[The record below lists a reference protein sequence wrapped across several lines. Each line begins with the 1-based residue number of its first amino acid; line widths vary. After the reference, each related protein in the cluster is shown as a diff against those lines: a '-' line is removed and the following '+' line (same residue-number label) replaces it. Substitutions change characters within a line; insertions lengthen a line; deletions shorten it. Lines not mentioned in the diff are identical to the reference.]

1 MKLEEIKRR
10 RVVVTGIGVVSPIG
24 IGKSSF
30 WEGLKSGQSGVDK
43 ITYFNPDS
51 LPVKIAAEVKG
62 FKPEDYMDKK
72 MIRRTDRFIQF
83 GISASRMAIED
94 ANLQLEKEDREN
106 IGVFIGAVQAGGK
119 FGEEQHVIFLE
130 KGAHKV
136 SPFLSTIFYTDSC
149 TSHICLE
156 LGLKGNSATVSGGC
170 TAGAIAI
177 IYALNDI
184 RNRKTDLMLAGGADA
199 TVISLFIAAMNKV
212 NAMSRRNNEPQKASR
227 PFDKKRDGFVVGEGG
242 CILVLEELNH
252 ALKRRA
258 HIYGEISGVG
268 ITSSAYHIT
277 LPEPSGEQAMRAMR
291 LALWNAKI
299 SPEEVDY
306 INAHG
311 SSTIANDPIETKAI
325 KNVFAA
331 HAYNLA
337 VSSTKSMH
345 GHMMGATGAI
355 EVAASLLAIE
365 NNLIPPTINYEYPDP
380 ECDLDYVPNQARVSR
395 VNVAMSNSFGFGGK
409 NAVIVLQRYP

>member
-1 MKLEEIKRR
+1 MKERR
-10 RVVVTGIGVVSPIG
+10 IVVTGIGVVSPIG
-24 IGKSSF
+24 IGKDSF
-30 WEGLKSGQSGVDK
+30 WEGLKSGRSGVDK
-43 ITYFNPDS
+43 ITYFDTTN
-51 LPVKIAAEVKG
+51 LPVKIAAEVKD
-62 FKPEDYMDKK
+62 FKPENFMDKK
-72 MIRRTDRFIQF
+72 IIRRTDRYIQY
-83 GISASRMAIED
+83 GIAASKMAVED

-106 IGVFIGAVQAGGK
+106 IGVFIGAVQAGGE
-119 FGEEQHVIFLE
+119 FGEKQHIIFRE

-149 TSHICLE
+149 TSHICIE

-177 IYALNDI
+177 IYALNEI
-184 RNRKTDLMLAGGADA
+184 KNGKTDLMLAGGADA
-199 TVISLFIAAMNKV
+199 TVISLFIAAMSKV
-212 NAMSRRNNEPQKASR
+212 NAMSRRNDEPRKASR

-242 CILVLEELNH
+242 CVLVLEELNH
-252 ALKRRA
+252 ALKREA

-268 ITSSAYHIT
+268 ITSSAYHMT
-277 LPEPSGEQAMRAMR
+277 FPEPSGEQAIRAMR
-291 LALWNAKI
+291 LALRDAKI
-299 SPEEVDY
+299 PPEKVDY

-325 KNVFAA
+325 KSVFGP

-345 GHMMGATGAI
+345 GHLMGATGAI

-395 VNVAMSNSFGFGGK
+395 VNVALSNSFGFGGK
-409 NAVIVLQRYP
+409 NAVIVVQRYP

>member
-1 MKLEEIKRR
+1 MKERR
-10 RVVVTGIGVVSPIG
+10 IVVSGIGVVSPIG
-24 IGKSSF
+24 IGKDSF
-30 WEGLKSGQSGVDK
+30 WEGLKSGRSGVDK
-43 ITYFNPDS
+43 ITYFDTTN
-51 LPVKIAAEVKG
+51 LPVKIAAEVKD
-62 FKPEDYMDKK
+62 FKPENFMDKK
-72 MIRRTDRFIQF
+72 IIRRTDRYIQY
-83 GISASRMAIED
+83 GIAASKMAVED

-106 IGVFIGAVQAGGK
+106 IGVFIGAVQAGGE
-119 FGEEQHVIFLE
+119 FGEKQHIIFRE

-149 TSHICLE
+149 TSHICIE

-177 IYALNDI
+177 IYALNEI
-184 RNRKTDLMLAGGADA
+184 KNGKTDLMLAGGADA
-199 TVISLFIAAMNKV
+199 TVISLFIAAMSKV
-212 NAMSRRNNEPQKASR
+212 NAMSRRNDEPRKASR

-252 ALKRRA
+252 ALKREA

-268 ITSSAYHIT
+268 ITSSAYHMT
-277 LPEPSGEQAMRAMR
+277 FPEPSGEQAIRAMR
-291 LALWNAKI
+291 LALRDAKI
-299 SPEEVDY
+299 PPEKVDY

-325 KNVFAA
+325 KSVFGP

-345 GHMMGATGAI
+345 GHLMGATGAI

-395 VNVAMSNSFGFGGK
+395 VNVALSNSFGFGGK
-409 NAVIVLQRYP
+409 NAVIVVQRYP

>member
-1 MKLEEIKRR
+1 MKERR
-10 RVVVTGIGVVSPIG
+10 IVVSGIGVVSPIG
-24 IGKSSF
+24 IGKDSF
-30 WEGLKSGQSGVDK
+30 WEGLKSGRSGVDK
-43 ITYFNPDS
+43 ITYFDTTN
-51 LPVKIAAEVKG
+51 LPVKIAAEVKD
-62 FKPEDYMDKK
+62 FKPENFMDKK
-72 MIRRTDRFIQF
+72 IIRRTDRYIQY
-83 GISASRMAIED
+83 GIAASKMAVED

-106 IGVFIGAVQAGGK
+106 IGVFIGAVQAGGE
-119 FGEEQHVIFLE
+119 FGEKQHIIFRE

-149 TSHICLE
+149 TSHICIE

-177 IYALNDI
+177 IYALNEI
-184 RNRKTDLMLAGGADA
+184 KNGKTDLMLAGGADA
-199 TVISLFIAAMNKV
+199 TVISLFIAAMSKV
-212 NAMSRRNNEPQKASR
+212 NAMSRRNDEPRKASR

-242 CILVLEELNH
+242 CVLVLEELNH
-252 ALKRRA
+252 ALKREA

-268 ITSSAYHIT
+268 ITSSAYHMT
-277 LPEPSGEQAMRAMR
+277 FPEPSGEQAIRAMR
-291 LALWNAKI
+291 LALRDAKI
-299 SPEEVDY
+299 PPEKVDY

-325 KNVFAA
+325 KSVFGP

-345 GHMMGATGAI
+345 GHLMGATGAI

-395 VNVAMSNSFGFGGK
+395 VNVALSNSFGFGGK
-409 NAVIVLQRYP
+409 NAVIVVQRYP

>member
-1 MKLEEIKRR
+1 MEER

-24 IGKSSF
+24 IGKDLF
-30 WEGLKSGQSGVDK
+30 WEGLKSGRSGVDK
-43 ITYFNPDS
+43 ITYFDTTN
-51 LPVKIAAEVKG
+51 LPVKIAAEVKD
-62 FKPEDYMDKK
+62 FKPENFMDKK
-72 MIRRTDRFIQF
+72 IIRRTDRFIQY
-83 GISASRMAIED
+83 GIAASKMAVED

-106 IGVFIGAVQAGGK
+106 IGVFIGAVQAGGE
-119 FGEEQHVIFLE
+119 FGEKQHIIFRE
-130 KGAHKV
+130 KGVHKV

-149 TSHICLE
+149 TSHICIE
-156 LGLKGNSATVSGGC
+156 LGLRGNSATVSGGC

-177 IYALNDI
+177 IYALNEI
-184 RNRKTDLMLAGGADA
+184 KNGKTDLMLAGGADA
-199 TVISLFIAAMNKV
+199 TVISLFIAAMSKV
-212 NAMSRRNNEPQKASR
+212 NAMSRRNDEPRKASR

-242 CILVLEELNH
+242 CVLVLEELNH
-252 ALKRRA
+252 ALKREA

-268 ITSSAYHIT
+268 ITSSAYHMT
-277 LPEPSGEQAMRAMR
+277 FPEPSGEQAIRAMR
-291 LALWNAKI
+291 LALRDAKI
-299 SPEEVDY
+299 PPEKVDY

-325 KNVFAA
+325 KSVFGP

-345 GHMMGATGAI
+345 GHLMGATGAI

-365 NNLIPPTINYEYPDP
+365 GNFIPPTINYEYPDP

-395 VNVAMSNSFGFGGK
+395 VNVALSNSFGFGGK
-409 NAVIVLQRYP
+409 NAVIVVQRYP

>member
-1 MKLEEIKRR
+1 MKERR
-10 RVVVTGIGVVSPIG
+10 IVVSGIGVVSPIG
-24 IGKSSF
+24 IGKDSF
-30 WEGLKSGQSGVDK
+30 WEGLKSGKSGVDK
-43 ITYFNPDS
+43 ITYFDTTN
-51 LPVKIAAEVKG
+51 LPVKIAAEVKD
-62 FKPEDYMDKK
+62 FKPENFMDKK
-72 MIRRTDRFIQF
+72 IIRRTDRYIQY
-83 GISASRMAIED
+83 GIAASKMAVED

-106 IGVFIGAVQAGGK
+106 IGVFIGAVQAGGE
-119 FGEEQHVIFLE
+119 FGEKQHIIFRE

-149 TSHICLE
+149 TSHICIE

-177 IYALNDI
+177 IYALNEI
-184 RNRKTDLMLAGGADA
+184 KNGKTDLMLAGGADA
-199 TVISLFIAAMNKV
+199 TVISLFIAAMSKV
-212 NAMSRRNNEPQKASR
+212 NAMSRRNDEPRKASR

-252 ALKRRA
+252 ALKREA

-268 ITSSAYHIT
+268 ITSSAYHMT
-277 LPEPSGEQAMRAMR
+277 FPEPSGEQAIRAMR
-291 LALWNAKI
+291 LALRDAKI
-299 SPEEVDY
+299 PPEKVDY

-325 KNVFAA
+325 KSVFGP

-345 GHMMGATGAI
+345 GHLMGATGAI

-395 VNVAMSNSFGFGGK
+395 VNVALSNSFGFGGK
-409 NAVIVLQRYP
+409 NAVIVVQRYP

>member
-1 MKLEEIKRR
+1 MKERR
-10 RVVVTGIGVVSPIG
+10 IVVTGIGVVSPIG
-24 IGKSSF
+24 IGKDSF
-30 WEGLKSGQSGVDK
+30 WEGLKSGRSGVDK
-43 ITYFNPDS
+43 ITYFDTTN
-51 LPVKIAAEVKG
+51 LPVKIAAEVKD
-62 FKPEDYMDKK
+62 FKPENFMDKK
-72 MIRRTDRFIQF
+72 IIRRTDRYIQY
-83 GISASRMAIED
+83 GIAASKMAVED

-106 IGVFIGAVQAGGK
+106 IGVFIGAVQAGGE
-119 FGEEQHVIFLE
+119 FGEKQHIIFRE

-149 TSHICLE
+149 TSHICIE

-177 IYALNDI
+177 IYALNEI
-184 RNRKTDLMLAGGADA
+184 KNGKTDLMLAGGADA
-199 TVISLFIAAMNKV
+199 TVISLFIAAMSKV
-212 NAMSRRNNEPQKASR
+212 NAMSRRNDEPRKASR

-252 ALKRRA
+252 ALKREA

-268 ITSSAYHIT
+268 ITSSAYHMT
-277 LPEPSGEQAMRAMR
+277 FPEPSGEQAIRAMR
-291 LALWNAKI
+291 LALRDAKI
-299 SPEEVDY
+299 PPEKVDY

-325 KNVFAA
+325 KSVFGP

-345 GHMMGATGAI
+345 GHLMGATGAI

-395 VNVAMSNSFGFGGK
+395 VNVALSNSFGFGGK
-409 NAVIVLQRYP
+409 NAVIVVQRYP